1 MDTKEKVDLTVF
13 DDSLASPGFTKVGPD
28 TGPQLTSQQRS
39 AIIRKGN
46 ELFNAG
52 RIDEAKRI
60 FITARYSDGLIRL
73 GDHYTRNNEHL
84 EAFRM
89 YWLAPE
95 RRKVDTLVERMAGV
109 VRGWL
114 EESNDA

>member
-1 MDTKEKVDLTVF
+1 MSTKEKADLTVF
-13 DDSLASPGFTKVGPD
+13 DDSLASPGFVKVGP
-28 TGPQLTSQQRS
+28 GSSPELTSQQRS

-52 RIDEAKRI
+52 RLDEAKRI

-73 GDHYTRNNEHL
+73 GDHYMKNNEQL

-95 RRKVDTLVERMAGV
+95 RRKIDAIVERMAGV

-114 EESNDA
+114 EESDDT